1 MTDAISYTQAT
12 GKRPSF
18 DAYDAMWHW
27 YTSASGE
34 RNADLDVVP
43 AIIFVEMGYRSTYF
57 SKEDA
62 LAAADA
68 AYERAVAEGAMG
80 PIEGVG

>member
-1 MTDAISYTQAT
+1 MPY
-12 GKRPSF
+12 
-18 DAYDAMWHW
+18 HW
-27 YTSASGE
+27 LGIAWKSRGRRLRRDNNT
-34 RNADLDVVP
+34 LDVVP

-68 AYERAVAEGAMG
+68 AYERAVADGAMG
-80 PIEGVG
+80 PIEGVA